1 MRDDIL
7 RPVPVMG
14 VKVPN
19 GNALDTTV
27 EGGKGRDSYVAE
39 ITETHRSIPRRVM
52 PRRSHEAKG
61 ALPADAGKRGLDR
74 CAGGRDRM
82 VIDPWISRRI
92 NIKIVH
98 CSSYLLHVITRMGAQ
113 QITFLRRLRLAPF
126 PVSMSI
132 FQDGNGANDSLRAF
146 WMSRGRILRAT
157 WIVKNNHSDSL
168 ELTDAIVH
176 RQARSRER

>member
-1 MRDDIL
+1 MNRREAKPGIMRNDIL

-19 GNALDTTV
+19 DNALDTTV

-39 ITETHRSIPRRVM
+39 IAETHRSIPRRVM
-52 PRRSHEAKG
+52 PRGPHEAKG
-61 ALPADAGKRGLDR
+61 ALPAGAGKRGLDR
-74 CAGGRDRM
+74 CAGGRDCM

-92 NIKIVH
+92 RIKILH
-98 CSSYLLHVITRMGAQ
+98 CSSYLLHVIARMGAQ

-132 FQDGNGANDSLRAF
+132 FQHWDGARDSLRP
-146 WMSRGRILRAT
+146 LRM
-157 WIVKNNHSDSL
+157 
-168 ELTDAIVH
+168 
-176 RQARSRER
+176 ARA